1 MKGDIVE
8 DAPAIPLE
16 KLVKTY
22 IKINQVRAEL
32 KAKFE
37 EEDKALK
44 AKTDAIKGALLQ
56 HCKDHEV
63 ESVRT
68 NEGTFFRTV
77 KTQYWTSDWTSL
89 HNFVLENRI
98 PDILEKRINQ
108 GNMKAWIEQNPDSL
122 PAGLNITQEYSVT
135 IRRKQ

>member
-1 MKGDIVE
+1 ME

-22 IKINQVRAEL
+22 LKINQVRSEL
-32 KAKFE
+32 KARFD

-44 AKTDAIKGALLQ
+44 SKMDAIKGALLQ

-98 PDILEKRINQ
+98 PDIL
-108 GNMKAWIEQNPDSL
+108 
-122 PAGLNITQEYSVT
+122 
-135 IRRKQ
+135 

>member
-1 MKGDIVE
+1 ME

-22 IKINQVRAEL
+22 LKINQVRSEL
-32 KAKFE
+32 KARFD

-44 AKTDAIKGALLQ
+44 SKMDAIKGALLQ

-108 GNMKAWIEQNPDSL
+108 GNMKVWIEQNPDSL

>member
-1 MKGDIVE
+1 ME

-22 IKINQVRAEL
+22 LKINQVRSEL
-32 KAKFE
+32 KARFD

-44 AKTDAIKGALLQ
+44 SKMDAIKGALLQ

>member
-1 MKGDIVE
+1 VE

-77 KTQYWTSDWTSL
+77 KTQYWTSDWSSL

>member
-1 MKGDIVE
+1 MKGEIME

-22 IKINQVRAEL
+22 IKINQVRAEI
-32 KAKFE
+32 KARFE

-77 KTQYWTSDWTSL
+77 KTQYWTSDWSSL